1 MSNPVFSNSPAF
13 SPKAAQK
20 QAAKDAAA
28 AASGSGLAVA
38 IPTAAQLDDHFAIP
52 DATATQMDRMSYE
65 DTIAKTAVSFLVLVV
80 GAAIGWFIP
89 LLLIPALVVGL
100 VLGLVNSFK
109 REPVPA
115 LILIYCL
122 AEGVLVGAVSSWYN
136 QALGSGIV
144 PMAVFGTLGVVAI
157 TLALFASGKIRA
169 SRRATKVFLV
179 AVIGYAAYSI
189 VNVGLIAFGVTNSM
203 YGLGDVKIGNTG
215 IPLGVPLGILV
226 VILAAYSLVIDFDF
240 VQRGVQGGQPRRYG
254 WTAAFGIVVTVVWLY
269 LEILRLISYFLPRN

>member
-1 MSNPVFSNSPAF
+1 MSNPVFNNSPAF
-13 SPKAAQK
+13 SAKAAQK

-28 AASGSGLAVA
+28 GASGASAAVA
-38 IPTAAQLDDHFAIP
+38 IPTAAQLDDHFALP

-65 DTIAKTAVSFLVLVV
+65 DTIVKTAIGFLVLVV
-80 GAAIGWFIP
+80 GAAIGWFVPI
-89 LLLIPALVVGL
+89 LLFPALIVGL

-136 QALGSGIV
+136 EAFGSGIV

-169 SRRATKVFLV
+169 SKRATKIFLV
-179 AVIGYAAYSI
+179 AIIGYAAYSL
-189 VNVGLIAFGVTNSM
+189 VNVALIAFGVTNSM

-240 VQRGVQGGQPRRYG
+240 VQRGVQTGQARKYG

>member
-1 MSNPVFSNSPAF
+1 MANPVFSNSPAF

-28 AASGSGLAVA
+28 TASGATAVA
-38 IPTAAQLDDHFAIP
+38 VPSAAQLDEHFALP
-52 DATATQMDRMSYE
+52 DATAAQMDRMSYE
-65 DTIAKTAVSFLVLVV
+65 DTIVKTVVGFVVLVV
-80 GAAIGWFIP
+80 GAAIGWFVP
-89 LLLIPALVVGL
+89 VLLFPALIVGL

-115 LILIYCL
+115 LILGYCL

-136 QALGSGIV
+136 TAFGSGIV
-144 PMAVFGTLGVVAI
+144 PMAVFGTLGVVGV

-179 AVIGYAAYSI
+179 AIVGYAAYSL

-226 VILAAYSLVIDFDF
+226 VIMAAYSLVVDFDF
-240 VQRGVQGGQPRRYG
+240 VQRGVRSGQPRRYG

-269 LEILRLISYFLPRN
+269 LEILRLISYFMPRN